1 MLMGKKADMRGPEP
15 CRHMQPHDPIK
26 QRTFWEKG
34 IVVVWFAFNVLFGIP
49 SAHHKGGLE

>member
-1 MLMGKKADMRGPEP
+1 
-15 CRHMQPHDPIK
+15 MQPHDPIK